1 MADSCRRDCAGLSIP
16 TRWLA
21 RLNLHNPPL
30 AAGPIAGGP
39 CPCLRLPS
47 PYFSYRPHSHPNLLL
62 GAHSFFNKT
71 DPKDYCLYSQSQSWR
86 EGLHVKC
93 WCEMHLPHRFV
104 VRVKYVQQLDSW
116 HSMNL
121 VYFDFPDTY
130 FTLTCLKIPNHH
142 GFDLLSICKT
152 IFSTSTAII
161 LVQITVPIL
170 IELLQ

>member
-1 MADSCRRDCAGLSIP
+1 MLWVWVELYRWQVAWSWANYLTSEDRITLNFRTREQNFLFLHIKSLTHYMCNSGKVNLSKP
-16 TRWLA
+16 QVSHLYD
-21 RLNLHNPPL
+21 
-30 AAGPIAGGP
+30 GDEKY
-39 CPCLRLPS
+39 LP
-47 PYFSYRPHSHPNLLL
+47 Y
-62 GAHSFFNKT
+62 
-71 DPKDYCLYSQSQSWR
+71 
-86 EGLHVKC
+86 
-93 WCEMHLPHRFV
+93 RFV